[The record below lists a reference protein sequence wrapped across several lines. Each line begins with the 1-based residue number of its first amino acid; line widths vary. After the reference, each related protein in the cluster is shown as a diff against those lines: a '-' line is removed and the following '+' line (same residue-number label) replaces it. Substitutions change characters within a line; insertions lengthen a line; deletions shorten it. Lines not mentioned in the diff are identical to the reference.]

1 MKTPSSFLYD
11 LVKRLTK
18 SEKRYIRLQAGPGEK
33 DYLQLLD
40 ALLAQPEFD
49 EEQLIRAH
57 TGANFLRNLPVN
69 KRYLYDLLLRQLEQ
83 FHRNSEEDRVQEK
96 VAAAKVLMDKGL
108 FEAAAA
114 ELKKGHKIAE
124 RYELFEQQ
132 IQLCGMEKRLSAGR
146 PQRSGDGEA
155 IRRIYALEQHCLDQL
170 KNTNDYWYLAQQIG
184 QFQMQFQKAQTAAQ
198 REYLE
203 QLTGRPE
210 FKDLSRATNLKSR
223 IYYFQANAIYQ
234 FMQGNVE
241 AAYRIN
247 RSFLDLLDAH
257 PQFLKLYAERYLAT
271 LNNILIDSLLIG
283 NYALLEKEIERLS
296 QLSAR
301 PEFRSIKNIE
311 ARIFRQR
318 YLLLINWCLNQKDFA
333 RALSWIPDI
342 EAGLERFGKQIEK
355 HHRVTFYYLIAYFLF
370 QNRRFGEAL
379 TWNNRILND
388 PKEEVVKEVFSFA
401 RVLNL
406 LIHYELSNY
415 GLLEALLSSTPK
427 FLKARRPLYAGEK
440 ALFRLLARLLKATD
454 RAERQAY
461 AASFKAELEQ
471 LARQPEEKR
480 LFDYLDLRFWELG

>member
-1 MKTPSSFLYD
+1 
-11 LVKRLTK
+11 
-18 SEKRYIRLQAGPGEK
+18 Q
-33 DYLQLLD
+33 Q
-40 ALLAQPEFD
+40 
-49 EEQLIRAH
+49 
-57 TGANFLRNLPVN
+57 
-69 KRYLYDLLLRQLEQ
+69 Q
-83 FHRNSEEDRVQEK
+83 F
-96 VAAAKVLMDKGL
+96 
-108 FEAAAA
+108 
-114 ELKKGHKIAE
+114 
-124 RYELFEQQ
+124 
-132 IQLCGMEKRLSAGR
+132 
-146 PQRSGDGEA
+146 
-155 IRRIYALEQHCLDQL
+155 
-170 KNTNDYWYLAQQIG
+170 
-184 QFQMQFQKAQTAAQ
+184 
-198 REYLE
+198 LE
-203 QLTGRPE
+203 QLRDRPE
-210 FKDLSRATNLKSR
+210 FQDLNRATNFKSR

-234 FMQGNVE
+234 FMQGNIE

-283 NYALLEKEIERLS
+283 NYVLLEKEIERLT

-355 HHRVTFYYLIAYFLF
+355 HHRITFYYLTAYFLF
-370 QNRRFGEAL
+370 QNRRFEQAL

-406 LIHYELSNY
+406 LIHYELGNY

-427 FLKARRPLYAGEK
+427 FLKARRPLYVGEK
-440 ALFRLLARLLKATD
+440 ALFRLLSRLLKAANRVD
-454 RAERQAY
+454 RQAY
-461 AASFKAELEQ
+461 TAPFKAELEQ
-471 LARQPEEKR
+471 LAQQPEEKR
-480 LFDYLDLRFWELG
+480 LFDNLDLRFWEVE